1 MLVVGVTIGEPPEYI
16 YVLAPAGIIVNDRP
30 EQIVPEFT
38 VTVGVTFTVTEL
50 TTEPIHPDE
59 LALVIV

>member
-1 MLVVGVTIGEPPEYI
+1 MLVVGVTTGEPLEYK
-16 YVLAPAGIIVNDRP
+16 YVLAPVGTIVNDRP

-38 VTVGVTFTVTEL
+38 VIVGVIFTVTEL